1 MTIPRRELGPILV
14 YLILAA
20 GYTFLHTTVISVN
33 LVFQVQE
40 ARLDPLQLVL
50 VGTALEA
57 TIFLC
62 EVPTGVVADVISR
75 RRSVLIGL
83 VLVGAG
89 LAFSGAFA
97 RFETILIGQLIWGA
111 GFTFISG
118 ARQAWIA
125 DEIGIERAGRVYL
138 RSSQVEQVARLIAI
152 PISIGLATIQ
162 VNLPMILGGVLFLP
176 LAAFLFF
183 TMPERGFTRRD
194 RDGAGAWHQFAATF
208 MAGGKLVR
216 RTPLLITVFCIAA
229 LYGMHSEGF
238 DRLWVKHFYDE
249 LHFPLT
255 GNLEPVVW
263 IGVIRM
269 GSAVLGI
276 FSLEFVRRRLDTGS
290 HASVT
295 RGLFV
300 ITAIQVVTVSIM
312 ALAGGF
318 YVGMVAFW
326 ATVVAAR
333 NYEPLFLAWINQN
346 VASNVRATV
355 ISMNSQM
362 DAIGQIAGG
371 PPLGIVGTLAS
382 LRAALLVS
390 AMLLVPSLL
399 LYVRAL
405 GQGPATGEDARA
417 PQQAAPTGEN

>member
-1 MTIPRRELGPILV
+1 VTLPRRELSPVFV

-33 LVFQVQE
+33 LVFQVQD

-50 VGTALEA
+50 VGTVLEA
-57 TIFLC
+57 TIFFC
-62 EVPTGVVADVISR
+62 EIPTGVIADVISR

-83 VLVGAG
+83 VLVGTG
-89 LAFSGAFA
+89 LAFSGAFP
-97 RFETILIGQLIWGA
+97 RFETILIGQVIWGT

-125 DEIGIERAGRVYL
+125 DEIGIERAGRIYL
-138 RSSQVEQVARLIAI
+138 RSSQVEQAARIIAI

-162 VNLPMILGGVLFLP
+162 LNLPIILGGVLFLP
-176 LAAFLFF
+176 LAVFLFF
-183 TMPERGFTRRD
+183 TMSERGFTRRD
-194 RDGAGAWHQFAATF
+194 HDGGGAWSQFAGTF
-208 MAGGKLVR
+208 IAGGRLVR

-249 LHFPLT
+249 LHFPSA

-269 GSAVLGI
+269 GSALLGI
-276 FSLEFVRRRLDTGS
+276 FSLEFVRRRLDTDS

-300 ITAIQVVTVSIM
+300 ITAVQVVTVSVM

-318 YVGMVAFW
+318 YMGMIAFW

-333 NYEPLFLAWINQN
+333 NYEPLYLAWINQN

-355 ISMNSQM
+355 ISMNRQM

-371 PPLGIVGTLAS
+371 PPIGLIGTLAS

-405 GQGPATGEDARA
+405 GQGRATGEGSLDPAS
-417 PQQAAPTGEN
+417 TISTVDT